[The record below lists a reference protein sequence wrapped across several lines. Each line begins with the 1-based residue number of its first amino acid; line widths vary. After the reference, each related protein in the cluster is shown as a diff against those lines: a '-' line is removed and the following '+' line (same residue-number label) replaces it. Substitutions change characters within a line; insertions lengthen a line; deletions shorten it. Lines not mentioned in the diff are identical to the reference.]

1 MGFLSLLEVSSMPI
15 LEVLIVGGLGAYM
28 ATDRCGLLTL
38 TARKSI
44 NKIVFMVFT
53 PALMFANLAKT
64 VTLEDIISWWFM
76 PVNVGLTFLFGGVL
90 GWIMVKLLKP
100 EPYLEGLVIAIC
112 SELGKSCGDLN
123 SCNVQPRRKP
133 VPSSG
138 SLSAPRTLIC
148 LFLHGGNAISSAYPT
163 LLVSYICHPDQ
174 VTRSRSSERKE
185 ENTHQRNR
193 IKQENEHTR
202 IRVTT
207 VMRARIMLG
216 GFFIWTYSYQM
227 VRISSLKY
235 EALQIA
241 GLAHKKANEDLNGS
255 GITPLL
261 KTGNEG
267 STTGPSE
274 ADTEGQ
280 YVLTEAKKETML
292 SKVMTLFQQILEE
305 LMAPPTLG
313 AIIGLIFGAVKWLKM
328 LIIGED
334 APFRVIQDSIQLL
347 GDGAIPC
354 ITLILGGNLVQGI
367 RTARLK
373 ASVIIGV
380 IVVKF
385 ILVPIIGVAVVLLA
399 VRLGFL
405 PQDPLYRFVLL
416 IQYALPPATNIST
429 MSEFFHVGQ
438 EECSVIY
445 LWTYLFSVIAL
456 SSWSVLF
463 LLIVS

>member
-15 LEVLIVGGLGAYM
+15 LEVLIVGGLGAYL
-28 ATDRCGLLTL
+28 ATDRCGLLTS

-76 PVNVGLTFLFGGVL
+76 PVNVGLTFLIGGIL

-112 SELGKSCGDLN
+112 SSANLGNLMVILIPAMCNEEGSPFQAPDL
-123 SCNVQPRRKP
+123 
-133 VPSSG
+133 
-138 SLSAPRTLIC
+138 
-148 LFLHGGNAISSAYPT
+148 
-163 LLVSYICHPDQ
+163 CHPLAL
-174 VTRSRSSERKE
+174 SYASFS
-185 ENTHQRNR
+185 
-193 IKQENEHTR
+193 
-202 IRVTT
+202 
-207 VMRARIMLG
+207 MALG
-216 GFFIWTYSYQM
+216 GFFIWTYCYQL

-241 GLAHKKANEDLNGS
+241 DFAHKKANEDLNSS

-280 YVLTEAKKETML
+280 YALTEAKKETML

-305 LMAPPTLG
+305 LKAPPTLG

-328 LIIGED
+328 LIIGEA
-334 APFRVIQDSIQLL
+334 APFRVIQSSIQLL
-347 GDGAIPC
+347 GDGTIPC

-367 RTARLK
+367 RRGRLK

-385 ILVPIIGVAVVLLA
+385 ILIPIFGVAVVLLA
-399 VRLGFL
+399 DRLGFL

-438 EECSVIY
+438 EECSVIF
-445 LWTYLFSVIAL
+445 LWTYLFSVIAIT
-456 SSWSVLF
+456 SWSVLF